1 MQNIKCKYE
10 IIEYL
15 YIYIVYCIVNVLF
28 YQKNLN
34 MFELQYIILFIA
46 IYLLNY
52 LLLYYKCI

>member
-28 YQKNLN
+28 YQKK
-34 MFELQYIILFIA
+34 F
-46 IYLLNY
+46 
-52 LLLYYKCI
+52 KHV